1 MTRPAASHRLQR
13 VLAMVPWIAA
23 HDGPTLDEV
32 CARFD
37 LTRAQLAADLEV
49 IFVIGLPPYTPDEL
63 VDVVIE
69 DDRVWIRYA
78 EFFARPLRLTPEQG
92 LALIAAGST
101 MLALAGAEPDGPL
114 ARGLAKLADVLGVD
128 PSQSIEVSLGETR
141 PGILETLQRAVRDR
155 RQVRLHYYAYGRD
168 EHTERTVD
176 PYRVHADEGA
186 WYLLGHCHLAGG
198 ERLFRVDRISTATLL
213 EDTFAAP
220 PERPAGD
227 VFNPAPDD
235 PRVVLELEPGAAWVA
250 DQYPTEARQEL
261 LGGGLRVTLAVAA
274 EPWLER
280 LLVRL
285 GNDVRVVDAPAGSAL
300 AGAGERAARRILARY
315 GV

>member
-1 MTRPAASHRLQR
+1 
-13 VLAMVPWIAA
+13 MVPWIAA

-49 IFVIGLPPYTPDEL
+49 IFLVGLPPYTPDEL

-101 MLALAGAEPDGPL
+101 LLALPGAEADGPL
-114 ARGLAKLADVLGVD
+114 ARGLAKLAAVLGVE
-128 PSQSIEVSLGETR
+128 PGQSIDVSLGETR
-141 PGILETLQRAVRDR
+141 PGVLETLQRAVRER
-155 RQVRLHYYAYGRD
+155 RQVRLQYYAYGRD
-168 EHTERTVD
+168 EHTERTVE

-198 ERLFRVDRISTATLL
+198 ERLFRVDRISSAVML
-213 EDTFAAP
+213 DGTFPPP
-220 PERPAGD
+220 PERTAGD

-235 PRVVLELEPGAAWVA
+235 PRVTLELEPSAAWVA
-250 DQYPTEARQEL
+250 DHYPTEERAE
-261 LGGGLRVTLAVAA
+261 LGGGRLRITLAVAA

-285 GNDVRVVDAPAGSAL
+285 GSSARVLVDTSDGSEL
-300 AGAGERAARRILARY
+300 AGAGVRAARRILARY
-315 GV
+315 GR